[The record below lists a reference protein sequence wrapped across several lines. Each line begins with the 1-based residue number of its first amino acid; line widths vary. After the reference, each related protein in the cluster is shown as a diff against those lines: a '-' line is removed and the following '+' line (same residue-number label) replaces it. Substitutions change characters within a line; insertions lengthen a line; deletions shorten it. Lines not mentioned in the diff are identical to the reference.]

1 MAIVLDADV
10 VIRGE
15 KGTFDLK
22 SWVKARP
29 NDRFEIAAITVA
41 ELWHGVE
48 RATGTHKVTRQRY
61 LDALLNFLPI
71 IPYTEQTAYEHA
83 RIWAELEAS
92 GKMIGFYDLIVGA
105 TALERGS
112 HLQQTALWSNKGTE
126 RHRTKIVPRER
137 SALLC
142 PPWRSPKLKR
152 PEKAPNGSDLGARF
166 NQFPNQQAFRYKLV

>member
-1 MAIVLDADV
+1 MAIILDADV

-15 KGTFDLK
+15 KGTFNLK
-22 SWVKARP
+22 NWVASRAR
-29 NDRFEIAAITVA
+29 DQFEIAAITVA

-48 RATGTHKVTRQRY
+48 RATAMHRITRQRY
-61 LDALLNFLPI
+61 LNAVLQSLPI

-112 HLQQTALWSNKGTE
+112 QVATFNK
-126 RHRTKIVPRER
+126 RHFAQIRGLGVIE
-137 SALLC
+137 
-142 PPWRSPKLKR
+142 PK
-152 PEKAPNGSDLGARF
+152 
-166 NQFPNQQAFRYKLV
+166 